1 MKTPPDA
8 TDTALPAAGN
18 VGIVGAV
25 QRGDPDTF
33 WVEPPAIEH
42 PVVQET
48 VEFDVTFPVKP
59 VPPRTLTGPLMVTAP
74 LAAMSAYILIESG
87 LVGMLVTV
95 LREQSEDTVPAPDT
109 PMTTATIVRL
119 GPLTG
124 SEPVEMTRRYSG
136 CADEAHG
143 GVQLLADVVSTQFTM
158 IVAVPS
164 VVEPL
169 VMVRVSPV
177 YVLAVASC
185 SLPIP

>member
-25 QRGDPDTF
+25 QRVPATF

-74 LAAMSAYILIESG
+74 LAAMSEYILIESG
-87 LVGMLVTV
+87 LVGVLVTV
-95 LREQSEDTVPAPDT
+95 LREQSEDAVPPDDT

-124 SEPVEMTRRYSG
+124 SAPVEMTRRYAG
-136 CADEAHG
+136 YADDAHG
-143 GVQLLADVVSTQFTM
+143 GVQLLTDVVSTQVTM
-158 IVAVPS
+158 IESVPS
-164 VVEPL
+164 VAQAVVL
-169 VMVRVSPV
+169 ARVSPG
-177 YVLAVASC
+177 
-185 SLPIP
+185 